1 MDHAAGIAA
10 AAGTSNRVDD
20 DENEC
25 GEQDDRSSRR
35 NVGVVADDHTDS
47 PTGRSD
53 EGGDHEHAGK
63 RVRHHA
69 GDDRWGHQQC
79 ADEQNTD
86 DLHREENGD
95 GEHEHEQRFH
105 AANIDASDIGNFR
118 IERCEK
124 KLAVKGAD
132 DGNREQTNTRD
143 GEDFKRRNT
152 KDGAEKDRL
161 DRSPCLTDHI

>member
-1 MDHAAGIAA
+1 M
-10 AAGTSNRVDD
+10 
-20 DENEC
+20 
-25 GEQDDRSSRR
+25 
-35 NVGVVADDHTDS
+35 VADDHTDS

-53 EGGDHEHAGK
+53 EGGDYEHSGK
-63 RVRHHA
+63 GVRHHA
-69 GDDRWGHQQC
+69 GDDRWGHEQC

-86 DLHREENGD
+86 DLHCEENGD

-124 KLAVKGAD
+124 ELAVKGAD
-132 DGNREQTNTRD
+132 DGDREQTNTRD

-161 DRSPCLTDHI
+161 DRSPCLTEHI